1 MTKKFGLFVF
11 GSLAVLEGLFCGVT
25 RKNSLSFIPF
35 CRHQKGFDESAKSQ
49 LDWHSRNDFVLSR
62 KKQVVLLYTRV
73 SNLQKILQYTK
84 GRCPKSCGYMCRTM
98 FISKIF

>member
-1 MTKKFGLFVF
+1 MPHNFLVEKKCANYFVSPLQGKEEDMTKNFGLFVF

-62 KKQVVLLYTRV
+62 KKQVVLLY
-73 SNLQKILQYTK
+73 N
-84 GRCPKSCGYMCRTM
+84 
-98 FISKIF
+98 